1 MTAPNF
7 ITEPARQVPLLL
19 EADVIV
25 VGGGTTGPLAAIS
38 AARQGMRVVLI
49 ERFGSL
55 GGNMTLGLNTKPSG
69 ALIGG
74 LPLEIWN
81 LARSMGGAGDD
92 YMAVVK
98 TGSVKIASPCDPE
111 IMKMLLTRLCA
122 DAGVQILFETTVSGP
137 VMDGDVVTGVFVEGK
152 RGRQYIA
159 GKVVIDCSA
168 DADIAA
174 RANAPFVMGS
184 GDADKAMQPV
194 SMYFTMD
201 RVDLVRLA
209 QWARTTD
216 DVPARAIPETEEGL
230 AYGLWL
236 TGFNKSLRQFQ
247 ADTGIKLQREN
258 ITLKTADGRMYV
270 NATRV
275 VGVDV
280 FSPVEFTQAVL
291 ECYRQIEG
299 VARYL
304 RERVPGFELARIEQV
319 APVLGVRET
328 RHIIGEYMLT
338 GADSLDGTR
347 FEDSIA
353 ADVSAVDIH
362 DPKGADVD
370 FQGRR
375 PYEIPYRSLLPLGV
389 EQLLVAG
396 RCISA
401 DHAAHARSRN
411 MPACMATGQAAG
423 IAAAVAIASGTT
435 VRRVPVAE
443 VQRRLR
449 ALGMPLHGDEVTGA
463 VAELPEPAGA

>member
-1 MTAPNF
+1 MKQSTMSTRST
-7 ITEPARQVPLLL
+7 ITEPARQIPVLL
-19 EADVIV
+19 ETDVVV

-38 AARQGMRVVLI
+38 AARAGKRVVMI

-55 GGNMTLGLNTKPSG
+55 GGNLTLGLNTKPSG
-69 ALIGG
+69 ALVGG

-81 LARSMGGAGDD
+81 LARSMGGAGED

-98 TGSVKIASPCDPE
+98 SGGVKIASPCDPE

-122 DAGVQILFETTVSGP
+122 DAGVQILFETVVSTP
-137 VMDGDVVTGVFVEGK
+137 VLEGNTVTGVIVESK
-152 RGRQYIA
+152 SGRQFI
-159 GKVVIDCSA
+159 GSKVVIDCSA
-168 DADIAA
+168 DADVAT
-174 RANAPFVMGS
+174 RAGAPFVMGS
-184 GDADKAMQPV
+184 GGGEETMQPV

-209 QWARTTD
+209 EWARTTD
-216 DVPARAIPETEEGL
+216 DVPARAIPATVEGL

-236 TGFNKSLRQFQ
+236 TGFNRSLRKWQ

-275 VGVDV
+275 TDVDV
-280 FSPVEFTQAVL
+280 FDPVQFTGAVL

-299 VARYL
+299 VTRYL
-304 RERVPGFELARIEQV
+304 RECIPGFENARIEAI

-328 RHIIGEYMLT
+328 RHVIGEYTLT
-338 GADSLDGTR
+338 GEDSVKGPS
-347 FEDSIA
+347 FADSIA
-353 ADVSAVDIH
+353 ADASALDIH

-370 FQGRR
+370 FQGLR
-375 PYEIPYRSLLPLGV
+375 PYEIPYRCLVPLQV

-423 IAAAVAIASGTT
+423 LAAAVAIDEGVT
-435 VRRVPVAE
+435 VRKVSVAK
-443 VQRRLR
+443 VQEKLR
-449 ALGMPLHGDEVTGA
+449 ALGMPLHAEEVLGTT
-463 VAELPEPAGA
+463 

>member
-1 MTAPNF
+1 MNGTTTF
-7 ITEPARQVPLLL
+7 ITEPARRVPVLL
-19 EADVIV
+19 EADVVV
-25 VGGGTTGPLAAIS
+25 VGGGTTGPIAAIS
-38 AARQGMRVVLI
+38 AARQGKKVVLI

-55 GGNMTLGLNTKPSG
+55 GGNLTLGLNTKPSG
-69 ALIGG
+69 ALVGG

-81 LARSMGGAGDD
+81 LARSVGGAGAD

-98 TGSVKIASPCDPE
+98 NGGVKIASPCDPE

-122 DAGVQILFETTVSGP
+122 SAGVQILFETVVSSPVLEGRTVR
-137 VMDGDVVTGVFVEGK
+137 GVIIENK
-152 RGRQYIA
+152 TGRQCITS
-159 GKVVIDCSA
+159 KVVIDCSA

-174 RANAPFVMGS
+174 RAGAPYVMGS
-184 GDADKAMQPV
+184 GGHAKVMQPV

-209 QWARTTD
+209 EWARTSD
-216 DVPARAIPETEEGL
+216 DIPARAIPDNVEGL

-236 TGFNKSLRQFQ
+236 TGFNKSLRKFQ
-247 ADTGIKLQREN
+247 EDTGVRLQRDN

-270 NATRV
+270 NGTRV
-275 VGVDV
+275 NGIDV
-280 FSPVEFTQAVL
+280 FDPVQFTGAVL

-304 RERVPGFELARIEQV
+304 RERVPGFERARIEAI

-328 RHIIGEYMLT
+328 RHLTGEYTLT
-338 GADSLDGTR
+338 GPDSLGGTR
-347 FEDSIA
+347 FDDSIA
-353 ADVSAVDIH
+353 ADASALDIH
-362 DPKGADVD
+362 EPKGADVD
-370 FQGRR
+370 FQGLR
-375 PYEIPYRSLLPLGV
+375 PYEIPYRCLLPQQV

-423 IAAAVAIASGTT
+423 IAAAVAIDEGVS
-435 VRRVPVAE
+435 VRNVPVTK
-443 VQRRLR
+443 VQQKLR
-449 ALGMPLHGDEVTGA
+449 ELGMPLH
-463 VAELPEPAGA
+463 AEEISGTT

>member
-1 MTAPNF
+1 MDTALKQAF
-7 ITEPARQVPLLL
+7 ITEPARQIPLLL
-19 EADVIV
+19 ETDVIV

-38 AARQGMRVVLI
+38 AARAGKRVALI

-69 ALIGG
+69 ALVGG

-81 LARSMGGAGDD
+81 LARSVGGAGPD

-98 TGSVKIASPCDPE
+98 NGGVKIASPCDPE
-111 IMKMLLTRLCA
+111 TMKMLLTRLCA
-122 DAGVQILFETTVSGP
+122 EAGVQILFETVVSTP
-137 VMDGDVVTGVFVEGK
+137 VLEGQTVTGVIIESK
-152 RGRQYIA
+152 SGRQFIA

-168 DADIAA
+168 DADIAT
-174 RANAPFVMGS
+174 RAGAPFVMGS
-184 GDADKAMQPV
+184 GGSEKTMQPV

-201 RVDLVRLA
+201 RVDLVQLA
-209 QWARTTD
+209 AWARTTD
-216 DVPARAIPETEEGL
+216 DVPARAIPDTVEGL

-236 TGFNKSLRQFQ
+236 TGFNRSLRKFQ
-247 ADTGIKLQREN
+247 ADTGVKLQREN
-258 ITLKTADGRMYV
+258 ITLKTANGRMYV

-275 VGVDV
+275 MDVDV
-280 FSPVEFTQAVL
+280 FDPVQFTAAVV

-304 RERVPGFELARIEQV
+304 RECIPGFEQARIEAI

-328 RHIIGEYMLT
+328 RHIIGEYTLT
-338 GADSLDGTR
+338 GEDSIKGPAFD
-347 FEDSIA
+347 DSIA
-353 ADVSAVDIH
+353 ADASALDIH

-370 FQGRR
+370 FQGLR
-375 PYEIPYRSLLPLGV
+375 PYEIPYRCLLPLKV

-423 IAAAVAIASGTT
+423 IAAAVAIDDGVN
-435 VRRVPVAE
+435 VRQVSVAK
-443 VQRRLR
+443 VQQKLR
-449 ALGMPLHGDEVTGA
+449 ALGMPLHSGEVKGT
-463 VAELPEPAGA
+463 L

>member
-1 MTAPNF
+1 MPAAAATF
-7 ITEPARQVPLLL
+7 LEPARAIPLLF
-19 EADVIV
+19 ETDVVV
-25 VGGGTTGPLAAIS
+25 VGGGTTGPLAAIA
-38 AARQGMRVVLI
+38 AARRGKRVALI

-69 ALIGG
+69 ALVGG

-81 LARSMGGAGDD
+81 LARAAGGAGDD

-98 TGSVKIASPCDPE
+98 TGGVKIASPCDPE

-122 DAGVQILFETTVSGP
+122 DAGVQILFETVVSMP
-137 VMDGDVVTGVFVEGK
+137 VMDGQTVRGVIIESK
-152 RGRQYIA
+152 SGRQYIA
-159 GKVVIDCSA
+159 SEVVIDCSA

-174 RANAPFVMGS
+174 RAGAPFQMGS
-184 GDADKAMQPV
+184 GGEDPTMQPV

-201 RVDLVRLA
+201 HVDLPRLA
-209 QWARTTD
+209 DWARTTD
-216 DVPARAIPETEEGL
+216 DIPARAIPDSVEGL

-236 TGFNKSLRQFQ
+236 TGFNQSLRKFQ
-247 ADTGIKLQREN
+247 EDTGIKLQRDN

-275 VGVDV
+275 LGVNV
-280 FSPVEFTQAVL
+280 FSPVEFTAAVL

-304 RERVPGFELARIEQV
+304 RERIPGFEQARIEQI

-328 RHIIGEYMLT
+328 RHILGGYTLSGPDT
-338 GADSLDGTR
+338 LQGQR
-347 FEDSIA
+347 FEDSIG
-353 ADVSAVDIH
+353 ADASALDIH

-370 FQGRR
+370 FRGMV
-375 PYEIPYRSLLPLGV
+375 PYEIPYRCLVPQQV

-401 DHAAHARSRN
+401 DHDAHARSRN

-423 IAAAVAIASGTT
+423 IAAALAVDAG
-435 VRRVPVAE
+435 VRVRDLPVE
-443 VQRRLR
+443 RIQSVLR
-449 ALGMPLHGDEVTGA
+449 DLGMPIHGDEVTA
-463 VAELPEPAGA
+463 

>member
-1 MTAPNF
+1 MSSTY
-7 ITEPARQVPLLL
+7 ITEPARQIPLLL
-19 EADVIV
+19 DTDVIV
-25 VGGGTTGPLAAIS
+25 VGGGTTGPLAAIA
-38 AARQGMRVVLI
+38 AARQGRRVVMI

-55 GGNMTLGLNTKPSG
+55 GGNLTLGLNTKPSG
-69 ALIGG
+69 ALVGG

-98 TGSVKIASPCDPE
+98 TGGVKIASPCDPE

-122 DAGVQILFETTVSGP
+122 EAGVQILFETVVSAP
-137 VMDGDVVTGVFVEGK
+137 LMDNGVVTGVVIESK
-152 RGRQYIA
+152 SGRQFIS

-168 DADIAA
+168 DADVAA
-174 RANAPFVMGS
+174 RAGASSVMGD
-184 GDADKAMQPV
+184 GDVEKVMQPV

-209 QWARTTD
+209 DWARITD
-216 DVPARAIPETEEGL
+216 DVPARAIPDTVEGL

-236 TGFNKSLRQFQ
+236 TGFNSSLKKFQ
-247 ADTGIKLQREN
+247 RDTGIQLQRDN
-258 ITLKTADGRMYV
+258 ITLKTAGGRMYV

-275 VGVDV
+275 MGVDV
-280 FSPVEFTQAVL
+280 FSPLEFTNAVL

-304 RERVPGFELARIEQV
+304 RECIPGFENARIEQI

-328 RHIIGEYMLT
+328 RHVVGDYTLT
-338 GADSLDGTR
+338 GDDALNGHH

-353 ADVSAVDIH
+353 ADASALDIH

-370 FQGRR
+370 FQGLR
-375 PYEIPYRSLLPLGV
+375 PYEIPYRCLLPQGV

-423 IAAAVAIASGTT
+423 VAAAVAVESGTT
-435 VRRVPVAE
+435 VRQVSVAE
-443 VQRRLR
+443 VQKRLR
-449 ALGMPLHGDEVTGA
+449 ALGMPLFSEEVKDA
-463 VAELPEPAGA
+463 VHEPA

>member
-1 MTAPNF
+1 MSSTF
-7 ITEPARQVPLLL
+7 ITEPARQIPLLL
-19 EADVIV
+19 DTDVVV
-25 VGGGTTGPLAAIS
+25 VGGGTTGPLAAIA
-38 AARQGMRVVLI
+38 AARQGSRVVMI

-55 GGNMTLGLNTKPSG
+55 GGNLTLGLNTKPSG
-69 ALIGG
+69 ALVGG

-98 TGSVKIASPCDPE
+98 TGGVKIASPCDPE

-122 DAGVQILFETTVSGP
+122 EAGVQILFETVVSAP
-137 VMDGDVVTGVFVEGK
+137 LMVDGAVTGVIIESK
-152 RGRQYIA
+152 SGRQFISS
-159 GKVVIDCSA
+159 KVVIDCSA
-168 DADIAA
+168 DADVAA
-174 RANAPFVMGS
+174 RAGAQSVMGD
-184 GDADKAMQPV
+184 GGAEKVMQPV

-209 QWARTTD
+209 DWARTTD
-216 DVPARAIPETEEGL
+216 DVPARAIPDTAEGL

-236 TGFNKSLRQFQ
+236 TGFNASLKKFQ
-247 ADTGIKLQREN
+247 RDTGIQLQRDN
-258 ITLKTADGRMYV
+258 ITLKTAGGRMYV

-275 VGVDV
+275 MGVDV
-280 FSPVEFTQAVL
+280 FSPVEFTNAVL

-304 RERVPGFELARIEQV
+304 RECIPGFEHARIEQI

-328 RHIIGEYMLT
+328 RHVVGDYTLT
-338 GADSLDGTR
+338 GDDAINGHH

-353 ADVSAVDIH
+353 ADASALDIH

-370 FQGRR
+370 FQGLR
-375 PYEIPYRSLLPLGV
+375 PYEIPYRCLLPQGV

-423 IAAAVAIASGTT
+423 VAAAVAVESGTT
-435 VRRVPVAE
+435 VREVSVAE
-443 VQRRLR
+443 VQKRLR
-449 ALGMPLHGDEVTGA
+449 ALGMPLFGEEVKGTVHEA
-463 VAELPEPAGA
+463 A